1 MDFFSI
7 VIAKRF
13 KQQGS
18 AIKTSREFNIEVD
31 SIQKICDG
39 VKALI
44 ESEAA
49 AQKKPVF
56 QFVLMDPDSSEA
68 YLNIKNEY
76 ERAEK

>member
-1 MDFFSI
+1 M
-7 VIAKRF
+7 
-13 KQQGS
+13 
-18 AIKTSREFNIEVD
+18 
-31 SIQKICDG
+31 
-39 VKALI
+39 KALI